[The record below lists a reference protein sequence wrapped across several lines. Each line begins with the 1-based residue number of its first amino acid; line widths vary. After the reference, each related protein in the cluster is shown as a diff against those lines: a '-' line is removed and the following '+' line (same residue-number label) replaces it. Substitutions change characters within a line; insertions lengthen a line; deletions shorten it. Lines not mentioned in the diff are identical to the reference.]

1 VTRQEIAPGT
11 LIASRWIVGGLL
23 GKSTLA
29 SVYEVE
35 EAHQSRFAALKLFDP
50 ALREEPAWSEHVKLT
65 TALAELPGDGLARA
79 YDTGIDTALGRPYV
93 ASERLV
99 FPTLARY
106 VAERGAFKPSAFGE
120 TLSTLAGALDTA
132 HGAGIVHGNLKP
144 QNLFVSVDN
153 PRWARLTDFCVG
165 RLRAAAHAGP
175 SAILGFSAPE
185 AAAGFETPSSD
196 RYSLALLTFFAIVG
210 GPWHSAFR
218 GSGEG
223 KSPESARRSRIA
235 SERAAALGGT
245 LDPGLDAWFSRAL
258 AADPSARFS
267 NARDMVRAYGEA
279 LWSGPTVEVSVRSA
293 PPPAEGRAPPM
304 SMPLQGLAHASTLE
318 MDAPAPY
325 VAPGPVPAPAAVADQ
340 LPLRPAVPPVA
351 RVVVAGLVVLGV
363 CLGLWFWLG

>member
-1 VTRQEIAPGT
+1 M
-11 LIASRWIVGGLL
+11 IASRWIVGGLL
-23 GKSTLA
+23 GKSALA

-35 EAHQSRFAALKLFDP
+35 EAHQSRFAALKLFDV

-65 TALAELPGDGLARA
+65 TALTELPGDGIARA
-79 YDTGIDTALGRPYV
+79 YDSGIDPALGRPYI

-106 VAERGAFKPSAFGE
+106 VSERGPFKPSAFAE
-120 TLSTLAGALDTA
+120 TLNTLAGALDTVHA
-132 HGAGIVHGNLKP
+132 AGIVHGNLKP

-153 PRWARLTDFCVG
+153 ARWARLTDFCVG
-165 RLRAAAHAGP
+165 RLRAGARAGP

-235 SERAAALGGT
+235 SERAAALGGK

-258 AADPSARFS
+258 AADPAARFS
-267 NARDMVRAYGEA
+267 STREMVRAFGEA
-279 LWSGPTVEVSVRSA
+279 LWSGPTVEVTVRSA
-293 PPPAEGRAPPM
+293 PPPADFRPPPM

-318 MDAPAPY
+318 MDASELAP
-325 VAPGPVPAPAAVADQ
+325 APGPAPVTAP
-340 LPLRPAVPPVA
+340 LPLTPALPPIA
-351 RVVVAGLVVLGV
+351 RVAIAAIVVFGLG
-363 CLGLWFWLG
+363 LGLWFWLG